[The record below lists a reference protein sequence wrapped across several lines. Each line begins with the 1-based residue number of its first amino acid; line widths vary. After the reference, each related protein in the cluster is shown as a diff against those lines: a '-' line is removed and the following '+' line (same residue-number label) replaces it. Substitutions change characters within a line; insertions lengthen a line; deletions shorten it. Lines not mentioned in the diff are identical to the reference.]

1 MTVAARAAPRSGGHR
16 YHPDVPVDDVP
27 DDEPAGLV
35 LPEEAGSTA
44 AGFQVPDLQ
53 GLLAQAQQVQEQ
65 LLVAQAEAAERVVEG
80 SAGGGVVVVTLTG
93 GMDVRS
99 VRISPEVVDPSD
111 VEMLED
117 LVLAAVRDAVA
128 QVQDAQQASLGG
140 LGLGGGGLGGLL
152 GG

>member
-1 MTVAARAAPRSGGHR
+1 M
-16 YHPDVPVDDVP
+16 
-27 DDEPAGLV
+27 
-35 LPEEAGSTA
+35 
-44 AGFQVPDLQ
+44 PDLQ

-65 LLVAQAEAAERVVEG
+65 LLAAQAEAAELVHQG
-80 SAGGGVVVVTLTG
+80 SAGGGVVVVALTG
-93 GMDVRS
+93 GMEVRT

-128 QVQDAQQASLGG
+128 QAQDAQQASLGG

>member
-1 MTVAARAAPRSGGHR
+1 
-16 YHPDVPVDDVP
+16 VPADDVP
-27 DDEPAGLV
+27 DDEAGGLV
-35 LPEEAGSTA
+35 LPAGSPGPE

-65 LLVAQAEAAERVVEG
+65 LLAAQAEAAEQVVEG
-80 SAGGGVVVVTLTG
+80 SAGGGVVVVALTG
-93 GMDVRS
+93 GMEVRS
-99 VRISPEVVDPSD
+99 VRISPDVVDPTD

-117 LVLAAVRDAVA
+117 LVLAAIRDAVA

>member
-1 MTVAARAAPRSGGHR
+1 MPA
-16 YHPDVPVDDVP
+16 DDVP
-27 DDEPAGLV
+27 EDEQAAVV
-35 LPEEAGSTA
+35 LPGPGSGPE
-44 AGFQVPDLQ
+44 AGFQLPDLQ

-65 LLVAQAEAAERVVEG
+65 LLAAQAEAAEQVYEG
-80 SAGGGVVVVTLTG
+80 SAGGGVVVVALTG
-93 GMDVRS
+93 GMEVRA

-117 LVLAAVRDAVA
+117 LVLAAIRDAVGQA
-128 QVQDAQQASLGG
+128 QDAQQASLGG

>member
-1 MTVAARAAPRSGGHR
+1 MPG
-16 YHPDVPVDDVP
+16 DDVP
-27 DDEPAGLV
+27 EDEQAGVV
-35 LPEEAGSTA
+35 LPEGGGGLG
-44 AGFQVPDLQ
+44 AGFQLPDLQ

-65 LLVAQAEAAERVVEG
+65 LLAAQAEAAEQVYEG
-80 SAGGGVVVVTLTG
+80 SAGGGVVVVSLTG
-93 GMDVRS
+93 GMEVRT

-117 LVLAAVRDAVA
+117 LVLAAIRDAVTQA
-128 QVQDAQQASLGG
+128 QDAQQASLGG

>member
-1 MTVAARAAPRSGGHR
+1 
-16 YHPDVPVDDVP
+16 
-27 DDEPAGLV
+27 
-35 LPEEAGSTA
+35 
-44 AGFQVPDLQ
+44 
-53 GLLAQAQQVQEQ
+53 
-65 LLVAQAEAAERVVEG
+65 
-80 SAGGGVVVVTLTG
+80 
-93 GMDVRS
+93 

>member
-1 MTVAARAAPRSGGHR
+1 MPA
-16 YHPDVPVDDVP
+16 DDVP
-27 DDEPAGLV
+27 EDEQAAVV
-35 LPEEAGSTA
+35 LPEVGAGPGA
-44 AGFQVPDLQ
+44 EFQMPDLQ

-65 LLVAQAEAAERVVEG
+65 LLAAQAEAAEQVHEG
-80 SAGGGVVVVTLTG
+80 SAGGGVVVVALTG
-93 GMDVRS
+93 GMEVRS

-117 LVLAAVRDAVA
+117 LVLAAIRDAVA
-128 QVQDAQQASLGG
+128 QAQDAQQASLGG